1 MAGGPRDCNLSF
13 RALDSGRKPMNDEI
27 FTYLIAGKAGQGTKK
42 AGIVAAN
49 FFVGLKRNV
58 FQMNDYP
65 SLIRGGHNF
74 SIVSTAPRRIY
85 SHFMKADLA
94 VLLDQRSFKAHQ
106 NHLAE
111 NGLLV
116 YDSTLV
122 KQGKGIGIPIS
133 SLAKKYPDSDLIV
146 GVAGIAVL
154 SAAIGADR
162 ARLDQI
168 IQKEYHRNATDNLA
182 FAHEIYDQIIDKIPK
197 QFVLREG
204 SETHPV
210 LSGAET
216 IGLGASAAGL
226 DLYFAYP
233 MTPSTPILHFLSSF
247 AKNLGVV
254 TVQPEN
260 EIAVANMAIGAA
272 FTGARSMIGTS
283 GGGFCLMQEA
293 FSLAGM
299 AEAPILFFLGQ
310 RPGPSTGVPTYTEQ
324 GELLFSLYP
333 GQGEFPRIV
342 ASPGNIEEA
351 FYLSAELLSLAWR
364 FQTPAILL
372 SEKHLTE
379 SSMTVDIKP
388 EKIKEVEAD
397 MHTSGSY
404 KRYRQT
410 DIGVSPLLFPP
421 STMMIKWNS
430 YEHDEFGYTTEEAAM
445 IAQMHLKRRK
455 KQESLV
461 RYLQEKIR
469 TVNEYGSG
477 DLCIFT
483 FGSTTMSVREAVEH
497 AGLSCTVVQPIYLQP
512 FPSWNLLKYSGRKAV
527 VVEQNST
534 GQLEQ
539 LLKEK
544 CGIQAIN
551 SIRQFDGRPFDPED
565 LAEQLRK
572 VIG

>member
-1 MAGGPRDCNLSF
+1 M
-13 RALDSGRKPMNDEI
+13 KDEL
-27 FTYLIAGKAGQGTKK
+27 FTFLVAGKAGQGTKK

-49 FFVGLKRNV
+49 FLSGLKRYV

-85 SHFMKADLA
+85 SHYMKANLL
-94 VLLDQRSFKAHQ
+94 VLLDQRSYTIHKD
-106 NHLAE
+106 HLSE
-111 NGLLV
+111 NGLLI
-116 YDSTLV
+116 YDNTLV
-122 KQGKGIGIPIS
+122 KQGQGIGIPLS
-133 SLAKKYPDSDLIV
+133 SLAKKYTDSDLIV

-154 SAAIGADR
+154 TAAIGADR
-162 ARLDQI
+162 RRLDDVI
-168 IQKEYHRNATDNLA
+168 KKEYHRNVQDNLN
-182 FAHEIYDQIIDKIPK
+182 FADEIYDQIVEKIPQ

-204 SETHPV
+204 TESYPI

-233 MTPSTPILHFLSSF
+233 MTPSTPILHFLSS
-247 AKNLGVV
+247 KGKSLGVV

-260 EIAVANMAIGAA
+260 EIAVANMAIGAT
-272 FTGARSMIGTS
+272 FTGARTMVGTS

-299 AEAPILFFLGQ
+299 IEAPVLFFLGQ
-310 RPGPSTGVPTYTEQ
+310 RPGPSTGLPTYTEQ

-342 ASPGNIEEA
+342 ASPGNVEEA
-351 FYLSAELLSLAWR
+351 FYLSAELLALAWR

-379 SSMTVDIKP
+379 SSMNVDLRP
-388 EKIKEVEAD
+388 EKIKEVETN
-397 MHTSGSY
+397 MHTTGEY
-404 KRYRQT
+404 QRYRRT
-410 DIGVSPLLFPP
+410 KTGVSPLLFPP
-421 STMMIKWNS
+421 SEMMIKWNS
-430 YEHDEFGYTTEEAAM
+430 YEHDEFGFTTEEADA
-445 IAQMHLKRRK
+445 IEQMHKKRRT
-455 KQESLV
+455 KQETLV
-461 RYLQEKIR
+461 RYLQEKIQ

-477 DLCIFT
+477 DPCVFT

-497 AGLSCTVVQPIYLQP
+497 ANLSCTVIQPIYLQP
-512 FPSWNLLKYSGRKAV
+512 FPSWDFIKYAGRTSV

-544 CGIQAIN
+544 CGIQPIE

-565 LAEQLRK
+565 LAKQLRK
-572 VIG
+572 VVG